1 MLDFLLHP
9 SMLCPFV
16 AVIVTSIVSSIVG
29 TFTVLR
35 GFSTLSAAVTHS
47 SFAGASIAIIYGV
60 NPLLGALAMSLGF
73 SGITAYVSQSNERKA
88 DVLIGMIFGFSTA
101 LAVLFLSLA
110 RTYTATAWSFI
121 VGDVLGVSLMDLLT
135 LIIVATATLCL
146 VALFYDEFKFITF
159 DLEAAEAMG
168 LRTSL
173 YHYVMILLIAL
184 FSVVAIK
191 VVGIILA
198 IVLLI
203 APAASAYEFSH
214 NLERMLLLSLLIALA
229 SGVAGF
235 ILSVLF
241 NVATSA
247 LIGITASIAY
257 LLALLISPKRRKCKE
272 FVKFRR
278 RVVKEL

>member
-1 MLDFLLHP
+1 MLDILLHP
-9 SMLCPFV
+9 SMLSPLV
-16 AVIVTSIVSSIVG
+16 AVIVASIISSIVG
-29 TFTVLR
+29 TFTVLK
-35 GFSTLSAAVTHS
+35 GFSTLSAAITHS
-47 SFAGASIAIIYGV
+47 SFAGASIAAIYGV

-73 SGITAYVSQSNERKA
+73 SGITAYVSQGNEKKA
-88 DVLIGMIFGFSTA
+88 DVFVGMMFGFSTA

-121 VGDVLGVSLMDLLT
+121 VGDVLGVSLTDLYT
-135 LIIVATATLCL
+135 LITVAIASLFI
-146 VALFYDEFKFITF
+146 VALFYDEFKSITF
-159 DLEAAEAMG
+159 DPEGSEAMG

-173 YHYVMILLIAL
+173 YHYIMVFLIAL

-191 VVGIILA
+191 VMGIILA
-198 IVLLI
+198 VVLLI

-214 NLERMLLLSLLIALA
+214 NLERMLLLSLLIAFA
-229 SGVAGF
+229 SGITGF
-235 ILSVLF
+235 ILSIFF

-257 LLALLISPKRRKCKE
+257 LLALIVSPKRRKCKE
-272 FVKFRR
+272 LVKFRG